1 MHFDFKILNNI
12 NKHLGY
18 NLIKLNMSHQ
28 LNRWIKYN
36 DEEFS
41 MLDNPYII
49 GSPTHPPTIQ
59 TIREKKQIYSP
70 VTNISDLL
78 KLARENPIVENVEY
92 SINMA
97 ALQKIL
103 EPLGKLEKMIGMETL
118 KENVV
123 DQIIYFIQDL
133 HIKDDSTGAFNDYMH
148 TAIYGPPGT
157 GKTEVAELLGAIFSK
172 MGILKKNKFKKVTRA
187 DLIAG
192 YLGQTAIKTADV
204 IKECLGGVLFI
215 DEAYSLGTKEKK
227 DSFSKECID
236 TLCEALSNH
245 KSDLMVIIAG
255 YEKELN
261 DCFFNMNPGLNSRFN
276 WRYKIDAYT
285 SEQMTQIYE
294 KKIKDNGWMLQEPI
308 PQNWFE
314 SNKCYFKYYGRDIE
328 LLLSRVKI
336 AHGRRLFSSA
346 TYSKKALTTSD
357 LENGMK
363 MFLSNDEIKKRN
375 ENIERSVL
383 TTMYL

>member
-1 MHFDFKILNNI
+1 
-12 NKHLGY
+12 
-18 NLIKLNMSHQ
+18 MSHQ